1 MSAVAK
7 KADGAVEL
15 SKFDKFVAF
24 AQQRAELDATYNTS
38 EELARDQ
45 VGKIVDAET
54 IDDLFGAMKSQ
65 GLTGLRDLEN
75 GAELMIRGYRL
86 VKSNNPEL
94 SGQTGVFA
102 VIDAVD
108 MVSGEDLALDTSI
121 ERIIGFLLRCDQM
134 DAFPVAVRLDKKT
147 TMGGN
152 TLITFG
158 KPPVRK

>member
-7 KADGAVEL
+7 KTDGTVEL
-15 SKFDKFVAF
+15 SKFDQFIAF
-24 AQQRAELDATYNTS
+24 AQERAELDASYNTS
-38 EELARDQ
+38 EELAREQ
-45 VGKIVDAET
+45 VIKIVDAET
-54 IDDLFGAMKSQ
+54 VDDLFAAMKSQ

-75 GAELMIRGYRL
+75 GAELTIRGYRL

-94 SGQTGVFA
+94 SGRTGVFA

-121 ERIIGFLLRCDQM
+121 ERAIAFLLKCEM
-134 DAFPVAVRLDKKT
+134 IDAFPVHVRLDKKQ

-152 TLITFG
+152 TLITFV